1 MSALYK
7 TLAAFFVSACLVV
20 TFFPINVS
28 AQEDTADGHGGGG
41 DNSQAAYS
49 GGIDQ
54 TDDKSAANAGEFTM
68 NNDFSGT
75 DSNSGNFDNFS
86 VGDNDVG
93 NFTDYVTTLDPAI
106 GLGNEAGVQ
115 DAPIAGTLSN
125 QNHTID
131 TVGATA
137 TADSSDTGY
146 SCENVNCD
154 EPLLT
159 GTTSCIGSVPV
170 VNLSWSGSNSTNV
183 RYWHVFR
190 AQEPNPS
197 FSQLIA
203 YWYTDFFGTDKA
215 LEPNKIYYYGVFGS
229 NSGNGR
235 NNDYSARTPS
245 SDILAVYTPSCAPVI
260 TPVCSDTNPGTIED
274 FSVSWLNNE
283 PLASGYKLYRGTNR
297 NVASRTYLPPN
308 HPPAE
313 NNYTDGAVTEGMS
326 YNYWFTSY
334 RTIYHPPYSENT
346 GIDEN
351 GNPTGTID
359 YPGYYEDVESPFS
372 GMSAAIS
379 PQACQQT
386 PINPPA
392 VTPSVQ
398 LTVTTPNGTFPGNN
412 IPVTVR
418 QNDPVTI
425 SWQITNATDAT
436 ASSNPVLNSW
446 NGPVNPNSGTAN
458 ISTTNVGSF
467 LLTLTAVNETNNSSS
482 SVQLNIRTSNDPYIQ
497 TTQGDVHS
505 NKSISVPN

>member
-1 MSALYK
+1 MSALCK
-7 TLAAFFVSACLVV
+7 TLAALFVSVCLAV
-20 TFFPINVS
+20 TFFPINVR
-28 AQEDTADGHGGGG
+28 AQNDTADGHGGGG

-54 TDDKSAANAGEFTM
+54 TNDKSAANAGEFTT

-93 NFTDYVTTLDPAI
+93 NFTDYVITNLDPDI

-137 TADSSDTGY
+137 TAESSDTGY

-203 YWYTDFFGTDKA
+203 YWYTDFFGIDKA

-229 NSGNGR
+229 NSGTGTP
-235 NNDYSARTPS
+235 YSTYSGRTPL
-245 SDILAVYTPSCAPVI
+245 SDIFAVYTPSCAPVI
-260 TPVCSDTNPGTIED
+260 TPVCSNTDPGTIED

-283 PLASGYKLYRGTNR
+283 PLASGYKLYRGTNG
-297 NVASRTYLPPN
+297 NVSSRTHLPPI
-308 HPPAE
+308 HAPAV
-313 NNYTDGAVTEGMS
+313 NNYTDDTVTEGTP

-334 RTIYHPPYSENT
+334 RTVYHPPYSENT
-346 GIDEN
+346 GTDEN
-351 GNPTGTID
+351 GNPTGTVD
-359 YPGYYEDVESPFS
+359 YPGYYEDIESPFS
-372 GMSAAIS
+372 GMSATFTPA
-379 PQACQQT
+379 ACAE
-386 PINPPA
+386 PIETLPIINL
-392 VTPSVQ
+392 S
-398 LTVTTPNGTFPGNN
+398 LTTPLGTFTDQDL
-412 IPVTVR
+412 PVSVKEGETVVL
-418 QNDPVTI
+418 NWTI
-425 SWQITNATDAT
+425 QNATAAT
-436 ASSNPVLNSW
+436 ASSLPQIAQWQGSVDPVS
-446 NGPVNPNSGTAN
+446 GSVNIPTGSVGTYVFAL
-458 ISTTNVGSF
+458 SATDGTNTELRSI
-467 LLTLTAVNETNNSSS
+467 
-482 SVQLNIRTSNDPYIQ
+482 QLNVNMQRAPFIQ
-497 TTQGDVHS
+497 TTGGDVHT
-505 NKSISVPN
+505 NEDIYISPP